1 MTSRLKGSTIA
12 MLFLATSG
20 IASCSIF
27 DPGGPR
33 IQVSLIVQRTLT
45 GASSLSVDVGGRSVS
60 LRASDV
66 VGGRTDRI
74 LDASGFGSQPVQVRL
89 LGSAGDTLAA
99 VTFSQ
104 SFERDYAYGI
114 GAVVSRVRPIGP
126 CAGTILAAPIRTST
140 ADTLFVAYSG
150 LPSDAIC

>member
-1 MTSRLKGSTIA
+1 MTSRSTKYSTIA
-12 MLFLATSG
+12 AFLVAMSG
-20 IASCSIF
+20 LACSIF
-27 DPGGPR
+27 EPDGPR
-33 IQVSLIVQRTLT
+33 IQVSLIVQRELT

-60 LRASDV
+60 VRAPDVLGTRSDAF
-66 VGGRTDRI
+66 

-89 LGSAGDTLAA
+89 LGSAGDTLAT

-114 GAVVSRVRPIGP
+114 GAVVSRVRPVSP
-126 CAGTILAAPIRTST
+126 CSGTIVAASIRTSP

-150 LPSDAIC
+150 LPTDAVC